1 MKLQIPDAEPQ
12 TLTVLRIFGPWGLK
26 FIWGLVLGI
35 CSFASLARAD
45 VPPAFREAAVLYD
58 QGQFDQAV
66 ARYESLFA
74 AGMRSANLYFNLG
87 NAHFKAGR
95 LGRAILNYERARRLD
110 PRDRDINGNLGFVAK
125 QAKSYDAAAAGS
137 WSVWLADL
145 RESLTTDE
153 WTWLVV
159 ICYWLA
165 LLGAIALV
173 WLPPAVEWKRRLR
186 SASSAFGVVAL
197 LASVGLGAA
206 IAVEE
211 GLPAGITVAKEVVVR
226 FAPVNDAMR
235 HFTAYEG
242 QKLWIVSE
250 RPSRMQGVPG
260 WVEVERADGMKGWV
274 PGDAIEKI

>member
-1 MKLQIPDAEPQ
+1 ML
-12 TLTVLRIFGPWGLK
+12 W
-26 FIWGLVLGI
+26 I
-35 CSFASLARAD
+35 CGFTSLAHAD

-74 AGMRSANLYFNLG
+74 TGMRSANLYFNLG

-95 LGRAILNYERARRLD
+95 LGRAILNYERAHRID
-110 PRDRDINGNLGFVAK
+110 PRDRDISGNLGFVVRQTK
-125 QAKSYDAAAAGS
+125 GYDAAAAGS
-137 WSVWLADL
+137 WSAWLADL
-145 RESLTTDE
+145 RDSLTTDE

-159 ICYWLA
+159 VCYWLA

-173 WLPPAVEWKRRLR
+173 WLPSSVEWRRRIR
-186 SASSAFGVVAL
+186 SASIAFGVGAL
-197 LASVGLGAA
+197 LAGVGLGAG

-211 GLPAGITVAKEVVVR
+211 GPPAGITVAKEVVVR

-250 RPSRMQGVPG
+250 RPSQMQGVPG
-260 WVEVERADGMKGWV
+260 WLEVERSDGIKGWV
-274 PGDAIEKI
+274 PGDTVEKI